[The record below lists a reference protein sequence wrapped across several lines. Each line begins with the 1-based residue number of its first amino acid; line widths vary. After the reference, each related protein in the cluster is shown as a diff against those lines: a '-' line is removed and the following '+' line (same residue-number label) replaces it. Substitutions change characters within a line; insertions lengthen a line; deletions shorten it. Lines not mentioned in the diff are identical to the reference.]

1 MKRIIGLILI
11 SVAAGYSAFAQ
22 QDPLSTMFMTNP
34 FVLNPAIA
42 GTNNYFQVNSS
53 NRFQWVGLSDAP
65 ITNSLSVFGP
75 MVKYP
80 MGWGGTIYYDVC
92 GPVSMGTIHGSYAY
106 QYNIN
111 EEMNLSAGLNLGIMQ
126 YKIDF
131 SKIDMYSD
139 EDPTLNA
146 KESYYIPDANIGFYF
161 WSSTYHAG
169 LVFRHV
175 LNNKININSTK
186 RRDSSRRMKPNI

>member
-1 MKRIIGLILI
+1 MKRIVSLICL
-11 SVAAGYSAFAQ
+11 SVVAGFSLLAQ

-42 GTNNYFQVNSS
+42 GTNKYFQVTSS

-65 ITNSLSVFGP
+65 ITNSISVYGP

-92 GPVSMGTIHGSYAY
+92 GPVSTGTIHGSYAY

-111 EEMNLSAGLNLGIMQ
+111 DVI
-126 YKIDF
+126 
-131 SKIDMYSD
+131 
-139 EDPTLNA
+139 
-146 KESYYIPDANIGFYF
+146 
-161 WSSTYHAG
+161 
-169 LVFRHV
+169 
-175 LNNKININSTK
+175 
-186 RRDSSRRMKPNI
+186 